1 MPQLSEAVVLVTG
14 ANGGLG
20 REFVEQSLAR
30 GAAKV
35 YATARR
41 PQEWHDSRI
50 VPLTLDVTSPA
61 SIRAAVAQAPDVSV
75 LINNA
80 GISVESDTLV
90 GLSEEE
96 FRRVMETNFF
106 GPVALTR
113 AFAPALAANGTSAVL
128 NIHSVLSWIALTGAY
143 SASKAALWSATN
155 SFRMELAPQGT
166 HVTGVHVGYIDTAMT
181 RGIDAPK
188 ISPEEVVRKSFDG
201 LEQAEYEV
209 IVDDTTAGV
218 KLGLSGP
225 ITDLYPALAGNA
237 AASAGK
243 A

>member
-1 MPQLSEAVVLVTG
+1 MPLLSGAVVLVTG

-20 REFVEQSLAR
+20 RELVEQALAR

-41 PQEWHDSRI
+41 PQEWNDSRI
-50 VPLTLDVTSPA
+50 VPLALDITNPDSL
-61 SIRAAVAQAPDVSV
+61 RAAVAQAQDVTV

-80 GISVESDTLV
+80 GTSVESDAF
-90 GLSEEE
+90 LSLSDDQ
-96 FRRVMETNFF
+96 FREVMETNFF

-113 AFAPALAANGTSAVL
+113 AFAPVLAASGTSAVL

-166 HVTGVHVGYIDTAMT
+166 HVTGVHVAYIDTAMAE
-181 RGIDAPK
+181 GVDAPK
-188 ISPEEVVRKSFDG
+188 IAPEDVVRKAFDG
-201 LEQAEYEV
+201 LEQGDYEV
-209 IVDDTTAGV
+209 IVDAITAGV
-218 KLGLSGP
+218 KLGLSGA
-225 ITDLYPALAGNA
+225 ISDLYPALAANA
-237 AASAGK
+237 PA
-243 A
+243 

>member
-1 MPQLSEAVVLVTG
+1 MPLLSGAVVLVTG

-20 REFVEQSLAR
+20 GELVEQALAR

-41 PQEWHDSRI
+41 PQEWNDSRI
-50 VPLTLDVTSPA
+50 VPLALDITNPD
-61 SIRAAVAQAPDVSV
+61 SIRAAVARAQDVTV

-80 GISVESDTLV
+80 GTSVESDAF
-90 GLSEEE
+90 LSLSDDQ
-96 FRRVMETNFF
+96 FREVMETNFF

-113 AFAPALAANGTSAVL
+113 AFAPVLAASGTSAVL

-155 SFRMELAPQGT
+155 SFRVELAPQGT
-166 HVTGVHVGYIDTAMT
+166 QVTGVHVGYMDTAMAK
-181 RGIDAPK
+181 GVDAPK
-188 ISPEEVVRKSFDG
+188 ASPQEVARKSFDG
-201 LEQAEYEV
+201 LEQGDYEV
-209 IVDDTTAGV
+209 IVDDISAGV

-225 ITDLYPALAGNA
+225 IADLYPALASNA
-237 AASAGK
+237 RA
-243 A
+243 

>member
-1 MPQLSEAVVLVTG
+1 MPHLSGAVVLVTG

-20 REFVEQSLAR
+20 REFVEQALAR

-41 PQEWHDSRI
+41 PQSWHDSRI
-50 VPLTLDVTSPA
+50 VPLALDVTSPA
-61 SIRAAVAQAPDVSV
+61 SIRAAVAQAPDVSL

-80 GISVESDTLV
+80 GISVESDTLA
-90 GLSEEE
+90 GLPEED

-113 AFAPALAANGTSAVL
+113 AFAPVLAANETSAVL
-128 NIHSVLSWIALTGAY
+128 NIHSALSWIALTGAY

-155 SFRMELAPQGT
+155 SFRLELAPQGT
-166 HVTGVHVGYIDTAMT
+166 HVTGVHVAFIDTAMAK
-181 RGIDAPK
+181 GVDAPK

-209 IVDDTTAGV
+209 IVDDTTARV
-218 KLGLSGP
+218 KHGLAGP
-225 ITDLYPALAGNA
+225 IMDLYPGLTSTA
-237 AASAGK
+237 AV
-243 A
+243 

>member
-1 MPQLSEAVVLVTG
+1 MPLLSGAVVLVTG

-20 REFVEQSLAR
+20 REFVEEALAR

-41 PQEWHDSRI
+41 PQEWDDPR
-50 VPLTLDVTSPA
+50 VVALALDITDPD
-61 SIRAAVAQAPDVSV
+61 SIRATVSHAQDVTV

-80 GISVESDTLV
+80 GISIGTDTLLA
-90 GLSEEE
+90 LSDGEIRE
-96 FRRVMETNFF
+96 VMETNFF

-113 AFAPALAANGTSAVL
+113 AFAPVLAASKASAVL

-155 SFRMELAPQGT
+155 SFRVELAPQGT
-166 HVTGVHVGYIDTAMT
+166 QVTGVHVGYIDTAMAK
-181 RGIDAPK
+181 GVDAPK
-188 ISPEEVVRKSFDG
+188 TSPGEVARKSLDG
-201 LEQAEYEV
+201 LEQGDYEV
-209 IVDDTTAGV
+209 IVDDISAGV

-225 ITDLYPALAGNA
+225 IQDLYPALAANA
-237 AASAGK
+237 PA
-243 A
+243 

>member
-1 MPQLSEAVVLVTG
+1 MPQLSGAVVLVTG

-20 REFVEQSLAR
+20 RELVEQALAR

-41 PQEWHDSRI
+41 PQAWNDPRV
-50 VPLTLDVTSPA
+50 VPLTLDVTDPDSV
-61 SIRAAVAQAPDVSV
+61 RAAVAQAQDVTV

-80 GISVESDTLV
+80 GTSVESDTLLA
-90 GLSEEE
+90 LSDDEI
-96 FRRVMETNFF
+96 RDVMETNFF

-113 AFAPALAANGTSAVL
+113 AFAPVLAASGTSAVL

-155 SFRMELAPQGT
+155 SFRVELAPQGT
-166 HVTGVHVGYIDTAMT
+166 QVTGVHVGYMDTAMA
-181 RGIDAPK
+181 RGVDAPK
-188 ISPEEVVRKSFDG
+188 TSPEEVARKSFDG
-201 LEQAEYEV
+201 LEHGDYEV
-209 IVDDTTAGV
+209 IVDEISAGV

-225 ITDLYPALAGNA
+225 ISSLYPVLASNSPA
-237 AASAGK
+237 
-243 A
+243 

>member
-1 MPQLSEAVVLVTG
+1 MPQLSGAVVLVTG

-20 REFVEQSLAR
+20 REFVEQALAR

-50 VPLTLDVTSPA
+50 IPLSLDVTDPN
-61 SIRAAVAQAPDVSV
+61 SIRAAVAQAPDVTV

-80 GISVESDTLV
+80 GISVPADTLLDLP
-90 GLSEEE
+90 GEE

-113 AFAPALAANGTSAVL
+113 AFAPLLAASGTSAVI
-128 NIHSVLSWIALTGAY
+128 NIHSALSWIALTGAY

-155 SFRMELAPQGT
+155 SFRLELAPQGT
-166 HVTGVHVGYIDTAMT
+166 HVTGVHVAYIDTAMAE
-181 RGIDAPK
+181 GVDAPK
-188 ISPEEVVRKSFDG
+188 TAPEDVVRKALHA
-201 LEQAEYEV
+201 LEQGEYEV
-209 IVDDTTAGV
+209 IVDDITAGV

-225 ITDLYPALAGNA
+225 ILDLYPALAANA
-237 AASAGK
+237 GATA
-243 A
+243 

>member
-1 MPQLSEAVVLVTG
+1 MPHLSGAVVFVTG

-20 REFVEQSLAR
+20 REFVEQALAR

-35 YATARR
+35 YATARHPR
-41 PQEWHDSRI
+41 EWHDSRI
-50 VPLTLDVTSPA
+50 VPLALDVTSHA

-80 GISVESDTLV
+80 GISVESDAL
-90 GLSEEE
+90 LDLPDEE

-113 AFAPALAANGTSAVL
+113 AFAPVLTASGTSAVL

-166 HVTGVHVGYIDTAMT
+166 HVTGVHVAYVDTAMAK
-181 RGIDAPK
+181 GVDAPK
-188 ISPEEVVRKSFDG
+188 ISPEEVVRRSFDG
-201 LEQAEYEV
+201 LEQGEYEV

-218 KLGLSGP
+218 KRGLSGP
-225 ITDLYPALAGNA
+225 ILDLYPALAANA
-237 AASAGK
+237 PA
-243 A
+243 

>member
-1 MPQLSEAVVLVTG
+1 MPHLFGAVVLVTG

-20 REFVEQSLAR
+20 GEFVEQALAR

-35 YATARR
+35 YAAARH

-50 VPLTLDVTSPA
+50 VPLALDVTSPA
-61 SIRAAVAQAPDVSV
+61 SIRTALTEAPDVTV

-90 GLSEEE
+90 DLSDEE

-113 AFAPALAANGTSAVL
+113 AFAPVLAASGTSAVL
-128 NIHSVLSWIALTGAY
+128 NIHSALSWIALTGAY

-155 SFRMELAPQGT
+155 SFRLELAHQGT
-166 HVTGVHVGYIDTAMT
+166 HVTGVHVAYIDTEMAK
-181 RGIDAPK
+181 GVDAPK
-188 ISPEEVVRKSFDG
+188 ISPGEVVRKSFDG
-201 LEQAEYEV
+201 LEQGDYEV
-209 IVDDTTAGV
+209 IVDDITAGV
-218 KLGLSGP
+218 KLGLAGP
-225 ITDLYPALAGNA
+225 IMDLYPALAA
-237 AASAGK
+237 K
-243 A
+243 APETA